1 MNLLR
6 DTRKHRKKRSMKHR
20 SVKSKKHRGVKSRN
34 IKNTKKK
41 NKYSGGYY
49 KPDPETMP
57 SKEYGIR
64 SPDEYFV
71 IVDPGTYEDSTDPR
85 KNPRKITLDKPTD
98 GVIDGWMIGGGYSV
112 TLIDDEGVTN
122 KRISIY
128 GNLFNKVH
136 QKFPTSNV

>member
-49 KPDPETMP
+49 KPNPREMPERDYWNLDP
-57 SKEYGIR
+57 KY
-64 SPDEYFV
+64 YV
-71 IVDPGTYEDSTDPR
+71 IVKNGTYTGDF
-85 KNPRKITLDKPTD
+85 NKIIKLDKPTH
-98 GVIDGWMIGGGYSV
+98 GVITGWFIGGGYAVKLREGASIDKDIHINTDNLYEKV
-112 TLIDDEGVTN
+112 DLDPNPHKPDTDDE
-122 KRISIY
+122 
-128 GNLFNKVH
+128 
-136 QKFPTSNV
+136 

>member
-1 MNLLR
+1 
-6 DTRKHRKKRSMKHR
+6 MKHR
-20 SVKSKKHRGVKSRN
+20 SVKSKKHRAVKSKKHRGVKFRN
-34 IKNTKKK
+34 IKNTK

-71 IVDPGTYEDSTDPR
+71 IVDPGTYEDSNDPSPYQYKR
-85 KNPRKITLDKPTD
+85 KYDLEKPTD

-112 TLIDDEGVTN
+112 TLIDDKGVTN